1 MHQKLTGWLLL
12 CLIVAQA
19 LLIPLTLSLRQLSV
33 YYRMQ
38 ELKYHL
44 HQSVSFSFSKS
55 QLKAHQIN
63 DDELL
68 IDGKMYDIVQLIPS
82 KGSYNIIA
90 VHDQEEDHIIKELVR
105 FFGRKAHQAKWNMI
119 NFQLYCA
126 ANFYSRINPEIS
138 WIYTTLAETSA
149 TSLPC
154 IVIKLTAPPPEVI

>member
-12 CLIVAQA
+12 GLIVAQA
-19 LLIPLTLSLRQLSV
+19 MLIPLTLSLRQLSV

-38 ELKYHL
+38 EFKYHL
-44 HQSVSFSFSKS
+44 HQSVTFTFSKAE
-55 QLKAHQIN
+55 LKAHQIN

-68 IDGKMYDIVQLIPS
+68 IDGKMYDMIQLVPS
-82 KGSYNIIA
+82 KEGYSVIA
-90 VHDQEEDHIIKELVR
+90 VHDKEEDHIIKELVR

-126 ANFYSRINPEIS
+126 ATFYSRINPEIN
-138 WIYTTLAETSA
+138 WIYTALAEASA
-149 TSLPC
+149 TSLPR